1 MEKKKKKRKSTAHRH
16 THPKNREPMPKKGSC
31 LFALLED
38 LFIYDGMLKIMSP

>member
-1 MEKKKKKRKSTAHRH
+1 MEKKKKKKSTAHRRA
-16 THPKNREPMPKKGSC
+16 HPKNRELMPKRGSC